1 MSDGGKRGI
10 VLQNGCGDGNS
21 AQIDNGQLKVKDSGV
36 INVLQKIL
44 DAIIGLPKGFAHA
57 LSDLAS
63 IKPFRVW
70 TQSFINRDLYE
81 IAINFASSGDNTVI
95 GSYGGPVKVYK
106 LFLVAATATT
116 ITFKSGASVSLTGAI
131 TLNSGGSVVLDV
143 SDTPWFTTQKNDAF
157 VINSSVASQISGR
170 AYFK

>member
-21 AQIDNGQLKVKDSGV
+21 AQIDDGQLKVKDSGV
-36 INVLQKIL
+36 ISVLQKIL
-44 DAIIGLPKGFAHA
+44 AAIIGLPKGFAHA
-57 LSDLAS
+57 LSDMAT

-70 TQSFINRDLYE
+70 AQSFINRDLRE
-81 IAINFASSGDNTVI
+81 KAINFASSGDNTVV
-95 GSYGGPVKVYK
+95 GSSGEGLKIYK

-116 ITFKSGASVSLTGAI
+116 ITFKDGSNISLTGAI
-131 TLNSGGSVVLDV
+131 TLNSGGAVVLDV
-143 SDTPWFTTQKNDAF
+143 TDTAWFTITKGNDF
-157 VINSSVASQISGR
+157 IINSSVASQISGR